1 MLSGPKTPP
10 SAPRGLSWGWGSWT
24 PQGHGEVTAAAREG
38 GGGDGGRVWRAQ
50 DHGAGSQL
58 LEAWALGQ
66 DGACRQGWGWGLRES
81 LGVRVAGVV
90 RYGRGQGGRRWGT
103 GSAWKGRCGS

>member
-1 MLSGPKTPP
+1 M
-10 SAPRGLSWGWGSWT
+10 

-38 GGGDGGRVWRAQ
+38 GGVDGGRVWRAQ

-66 DGACRQGWGWGLRES
+66 DGACRQGWG
-81 LGVRVAGVV
+81 LGAAGEP
-90 RYGRGQGGRRWGT
+90 GGQGGRGCEIRPRTGREVMGDRQCVERQMWVLRGGRGRAFSGVGT
-103 GSAWKGRCGS
+103 A